1 MYLLD
6 SFTVVPNSDPSDFT
20 GLLLFIIGI
29 VLFITLVVLIVGGIW
44 KIHQSINL
52 LTAVQ
57 TKQNELL
64 ELQNILLEEMKN
76 NQKNNTPY
84 DS

>member
-1 MYLLD
+1 MYLLN
-6 SFTVVPNSDPSDFT
+6 SFTVVPDSDPSGFT

-29 VLFITLVVLIVGGIW
+29 VLFITLIVLIVGGIW

-52 LTAVQ
+52 LTAAQ